1 MFFKQRKLKITLI
14 VSSALLL
21 AASSLTVYAADPEK
35 KLLEIERE
43 LKAKKGKVEESIR
56 KEKSI
61 LSTLQRIDLNIKSQ
75 EKELQ
80 QIADQITGIQVD
92 ILSLSKELTALKDKL
107 SRKKTYLKERL
118 RVLYRQHYGGYA
130 LILFTA
136 KDQQDLIRKSRYVS
150 LIANHDATLIA
161 TYRNEL
167 RQLDEKKQRLE
178 ILRDKLDESRDAAA
192 EKKKGLITERSRK
205 DRILATIR
213 SKRSTY
219 EKAIRELETSSKELQ
234 EMIRKMKEQSIPGN
248 VTGKGFRSL
257 KGRLPWPVSG
267 EVVAPFGQ
275 YKDPKFNIT
284 MFKNGIEIRTRP
296 GDKPRAVAGGR
307 VVYADW
313 FKGYGLLLI
322 IDHGDGYHSLYG
334 NLSEI
339 FHSTGA
345 IISKG
350 TVVGETGDARLMNF
364 PTLYFEIR
372 FKGKPVDP
380 LEWLKKTVME
390 KRNL

>member
-1 MFFKQRKLKITLI
+1 MALI
-14 VSSALLL
+14 
-21 AASSLTVYAADPEK
+21 ASSVIFLSAFMWFAPSGYAADPEK
-35 KLLEIERE
+35 KLLEIEKE
-43 LKAKKGKVEESIR
+43 LKTKKHKVEESIR

-61 LSTLQRIDLNIKSQ
+61 LSTLQRIDLNIKSK

-80 QIADQITGIQVD
+80 QINDKITGIQVD
-92 ILSLSKELTALKDKL
+92 ILSLSKELADLKEKL
-107 SRKKTYLKERL
+107 ARRKSYLEERL

-130 LILFTA
+130 LLLFTA
-136 KDQQDLIRKSRYVS
+136 NDQQDLIRKSKYVS
-150 LIANHDATLIA
+150 LIANHDASLIA
-161 TYRNEL
+161 TYRMEL
-167 RQLDEKKQRLE
+167 RELDKKKQKLE
-178 ILRDKLDESRDAAA
+178 LLRDTLSENRNDAA
-192 EKKKGLITERSRK
+192 EKKNSLMTERSRK
-205 DRILATIR
+205 DRILTTIR
-213 SKRSTY
+213 SKRSAY
-219 EKAIRELETSSKELQ
+219 EKAIRELEESSKELQ
-234 EMIRKMKEQSIPGN
+234 DMIKKMKEQSLPGD
-248 VTGKGFRSL
+248 VAGKGFRFL

-284 MFKNGIEIRTRP
+284 VFKNGIEIRTRP

-322 IDHGDGYHSLYG
+322 IDHGSGYHSLYG

-350 TVVGETGDARLMNF
+350 TVVGEIGDSRMMNF

-372 FKGKPVDP
+372 YKGKPVDP
-380 LEWLKKTVME
+380 LEWLKKTVRE